1 MSMSRCIRVIEYYSV
16 AIDTGRGFT
25 KPDIRERHVY
35 LDSHEVEMIMT
46 PKNGLAEY
54 TVRMK
59 SGRELSVGE
68 DDFNLIERAMRER
81 E

>member
-1 MSMSRCIRVIEYYSV
+1 MSMPRCIRVIEYYSV
-16 AIDTGRGFT
+16 PIDGRGFGR
-25 KPDIRERHVY
+25 PDIRERYVY
-35 LDSHEVEMIMT
+35 LDTHEVEILT
-46 PKNGLAEY
+46 VPKTTTGEY

-68 DDFNLIERAMRER
+68 DDFNRIERAMRER